1 MCAMIPMFRVF
12 SSGNLRGISLR
23 RLLVFGRE
31 KGALGPQR
39 TTALDSWPSRYVLEV
54 SILVH

>member
-1 MCAMIPMFRVF
+1 MIPMFRVF

-23 RLLVFGRE
+23 RLLLFGRE

-39 TTALDSWPSRYVLEV
+39 TTGRMAWTSRYVLEV

>member
-1 MCAMIPMFRVF
+1 MIPMFRVF

-23 RLLVFGRE
+23 RLLLFGRE

-39 TTALDSWPSRYVLEV
+39 TTGRIAWPSRYVLEV